1 MRFLALSLY
10 LFTASVASAAQ
21 SCEMS
26 SIGACANTNALVWAK
41 SFKPALLAFLD
52 KRKVAWLGE
61 RQAVARV
68 TQEVLGGAPDDVA
81 KVADGVLRFSA
92 VRAQSALERG
102 AIFITDTGTIKAIGV
117 LHFNCATTCEKSYS
131 LSIITPLEDEKSA
144 ALVRAWGDEQMT
156 LNKKNGLESDLT
168 TIAHV
173 EVLQNRN

>member
-41 SFKPALLAFLD
+41 SFKPALLTFLD

-102 AIFITDTGTIKAIGV
+102 GDFHYRHGNDKG
-117 LHFNCATTCEKSYS
+117 
-131 LSIITPLEDEKSA
+131 DRRA
-144 ALVRAWGDEQMT
+144 AFQLRHDVR
-156 LNKKNGLESDLT
+156 
-168 TIAHV
+168 
-173 EVLQNRN
+173 EVLLAFHHRPP